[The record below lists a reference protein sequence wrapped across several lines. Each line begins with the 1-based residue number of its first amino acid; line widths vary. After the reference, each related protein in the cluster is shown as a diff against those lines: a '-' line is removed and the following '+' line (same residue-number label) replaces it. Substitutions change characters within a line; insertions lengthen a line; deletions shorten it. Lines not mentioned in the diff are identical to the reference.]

1 MKLFL
6 NWNWTENESE
16 IELKLTIAPQSEL
29 REEAQ

>member
-29 REEAQ
+29 REEGQ